1 MQDGRPS
8 QHEGQG
14 HASDESPEW
23 AARVGPFS
31 QKEDDMQAT
40 SRHCAHNDKRR
51 IRELERIIDRLV
63 IALGR
68 YGIHKPYC
76 KRQSFD
82 AILDSPTVT
91 VACSCGLTALI
102 ETRGEL

>member
-1 MQDGRPS
+1 M
-8 QHEGQG
+8 H
-14 HASDESPEW
+14 
-23 AARVGPFS
+23 V
-31 QKEDDMQAT
+31 T

-51 IRELERIIDRLV
+51 IRELERSIDRLV

-68 YGIHKPYC
+68 YGVHKMDC

-82 AILDSPTVT
+82 AILELPAVT

-102 ETRGEL
+102 EMRGEL

>member
-1 MQDGRPS
+1 M
-8 QHEGQG
+8 H
-14 HASDESPEW
+14 
-23 AARVGPFS
+23 V
-31 QKEDDMQAT
+31 T

-51 IRELERIIDRLV
+51 IREMERTIDRLV

-68 YGIHKPYC
+68 YGVHKMDC

-82 AILDSPTVT
+82 AILELPAVT